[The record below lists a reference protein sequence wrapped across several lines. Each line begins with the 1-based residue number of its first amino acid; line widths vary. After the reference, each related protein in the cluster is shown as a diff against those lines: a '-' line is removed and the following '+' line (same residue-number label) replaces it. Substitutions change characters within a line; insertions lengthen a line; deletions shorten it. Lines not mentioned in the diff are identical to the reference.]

1 MIVPSQ
7 QPVTGSVDPSSPCP
21 PPVAAPFAA
30 SRRTVSARQPIAL
43 ISVQGDPS
51 AAKVEG
57 GAIGQSVYVRQVGEA
72 LAKLGWQVDIFTR
85 KAETDVAPIIA
96 HGPYCRTVHLPAGPP
111 TPLSEAEVF
120 PHLPEFIQ
128 ALRTFQSKQGSH
140 YPLLHTNG
148 WLSAWSGLQLR
159 QHSNVQ
165 LVHTYH
171 TLGCIEYQ
179 ACPRMPAIAPIRHQV
194 EQQILQQ
201 ADRVVATSPQEQES
215 LHRLIATDGRIEIIP
230 CGADLD
236 HFRSLPKAEARAK
249 LGLAAQ
255 AQVVLY
261 VGRFATHKGV
271 ETLIRAFAQC
281 YERQGA
287 VCGASSSENHL
298 QLLLV
303 GSGQAVRGAY
313 PLANHAD
320 DPEWVRLENLVQS
333 LGLQAVTQFVGQVS
347 YDRLPLYY
355 TAADVCVIPSHYEP
369 FGLVAIEA
377 MACGT
382 PVVASDVG
390 GLRFTVMPGE
400 TGLLVPA
407 QDVTA
412 FARSIERVLADA
424 SWAEQL
430 KQQAADR
437 VRQTFSWASVAGQ
450 LSDLYRRLL
459 AQSITQEQLWVE
471 GPAVPWPR
479 QPLLSSVA
487 SRPPLA
493 SA

>member
-1 MIVPSQ
+1 M
-7 QPVTGSVDPSSPCP
+7 G
-21 PPVAAPFAA
+21 AAPFAA
-30 SRRTVSARQPIAL
+30 ARRTVTARQPIAL
-43 ISVQGDPS
+43 ISVQGDPT
-51 AAKVEG
+51 ATKVES

-85 KAETDVAPIIA
+85 KADPHVAPIVEQA
-96 HGPYCRTVHLPAGPP
+96 PHCRIVHLPAGPP
-111 TPLSEAEVF
+111 TPLSEAEVLS
-120 PHLPEFIQ
+120 HLPEFIQ
-128 ALRTFQSKQGSH
+128 ALHAFQTKQGSH

-159 QHSNVQ
+159 QQSNVQ

-171 TLGCIEYQ
+171 TLGCVEYQ
-179 ACPRMPAIAPIRHQV
+179 ACPQMPAIATTRLQV
-194 EQQILQQ
+194 EQQILHQ
-201 ADRVVATSPQEQES
+201 AQRVVATSPQEQET
-215 LHRLIATDGRIEIIP
+215 LHRLIATDGRIEMIP
-230 CGADLD
+230 CGTDLE
-236 HFRSLPKAEARAK
+236 HFRSLHKPWARAQ
-249 LGLAAQ
+249 LGLADS

-261 VGRFATHKGV
+261 VGRFAAHKGV
-271 ETLIRAFAQC
+271 DTLIRAFAQC
-281 YERQGA
+281 YAQGTHP
-287 VCGASSSENHL
+287 HL

-303 GSGQAVRGAY
+303 GSGQSDRST
-313 PLANHAD
+313 PSLANGAD
-320 DPEWVRLENLVQS
+320 DPERARLEALVQR
-333 LGLQAVTQFVGQVS
+333 LGMQSVTQFVGQVS
-347 YDRLPLYY
+347 YDRLPVYY

-390 GLRFTVMPGE
+390 GLKFTVMPGE
-400 TGLLVPA
+400 TGLLVPS

-412 FARSIERVLADA
+412 FARGIERVLEDA
-424 SWAEQL
+424 AWVSQL
-430 KQQAADR
+430 KQQAANR

-479 QPLLSSVA
+479 QLSAPPVEPLPTHPRAKA
-487 SRPPLA
+487 S
-493 SA
+493 